1 MKHTF
6 FYGIMLPA
14 CLAVLLICAGLL
26 GSAGAQTASA
36 GKQEIRRTDAVAAE
50 NNSNMGKRFPDVVA
64 ESLAGTQESIPD
76 SARGKVTLV
85 VVAFL
90 RESQAQLDSWLEPFI
105 ARFGS
110 RKDFMFYEVP
120 MISSGYKFMRLMI
133 DGGMRAGI
141 PNEKHRHVVTMYG
154 DVEKY
159 KNALNLDP
167 RFGHAF
173 VLDRE
178 GIIRWQ
184 GKGFATGETLADMA
198 AAAERLSQTQ
208 PGKD

>member
-6 FYGIMLPA
+6 YKTMPLA
-14 CLAVLLICAGLL
+14 CLAALLISAGLP
-26 GSAGAQTASA
+26 GGA
-36 GKQEIRRTDAVAAE
+36 DAQAPAANNQGIGRKDAMAAE
-50 NNSNMGKRFPDVVA
+50 QNANIGKRFPEVVA

-76 SARGKVTLV
+76 SARGKITLV
-85 VVAFL
+85 AVAFL

-105 ARFGS
+105 ERFGS
-110 RKDFMFYEVP
+110 RNDFMFYEVP
-120 MISSGYKFMRLMI
+120 MISAGYKFMRFMI

-141 PNEKHRHVVTMYG
+141 PNKKHRHVVTMYG

-159 KNALNLDP
+159 KNALNIDP

-173 VLDRE
+173 VLDRS
-178 GIIRWQ
+178 GTIRWQ
-184 GKGFATGETLADMA
+184 GTGFATKEALADLF
-198 AAAERLSQTQ
+198 AAAERLSQAQ